1 MKDQVD
7 NLADRGIT
15 DAVTINGLLD
25 PISRSLAIERVQSG
39 EASLLYIAP
48 EMLRSK
54 TIEKILLGRHV
65 VRFVIDEAHC
75 FSAWGQDFRVDY
87 LYIGK
92 FISEYQ
98 RKKGCRQPIPVS
110 CFTATAKQKV
120 IQDIC
125 DYFRQTLYLH
135 LDIYAS
141 AATRTNLH
149 YAVIHAD
156 TDEDKYQKLRA
167 LLSENNCPAIVYVAR
182 TRRTQEL
189 AARLTRDGYRAL
201 PFNGKMDADEKVHN
215 QDAFMQDRVRIIVA
229 TSAFGMGVDKK
240 DVGQVVHYN
249 ISDSLA
255 GPAVVVSTIHK
266 VKGREFDDV
275 YMLIADSPYKDEQ
288 LFRQLYVGMT
298 RARNRLFIHTNSR
311 RRTLRG
317 GMEAQGRRKGGAG
330 DRRPAHRPDP

>member
-167 LLSENNCPAIVYVAR
+167 
-182 TRRTQEL
+182 
-189 AARLTRDGYRAL
+189 
-201 PFNGKMDADEKVHN
+201 
-215 QDAFMQDRVRIIVA
+215 
-229 TSAFGMGVDKK
+229 
-240 DVGQVVHYN
+240 
-249 ISDSLA
+249 
-255 GPAVVVSTIHK
+255 
-266 VKGREFDDV
+266 
-275 YMLIADSPYKDEQ
+275 
-288 LFRQLYVGMT
+288 
-298 RARNRLFIHTNSR
+298 RNRLFIHTNGDLFDRLPADSH
-311 RRTLRG
+311 RTDACSYPLPEEMVLQLSHKDVNLGFFKPIKQQVLALRSG
-317 GMEAQGRRKGGAG
+317 DPLLPSDNYFLQPSTGRAVAKLSAGMQEKLASWR
-330 DRRPAHRPDP
+330 DRGYSPSAAAVRFVVAWKPKDAAKEEPETDVLLIDLTLSMP